1 MISPRNIF
9 VVYSMV
15 SAPFLS
21 NLWYSRLH
29 ALYICWIHFT
39 WYINLRCP
47 YLALQCI
54 LCLTRQAKKLL
65 HAANIIILWPHELVS
80 LVSLSFNIGHAWRPL
95 APPPVSFRV
104 CAGRNFERAD
114 FTEHLQE
121 HPVGNEQCWGLE
133 IHQECHSPWRP
144 SSRRLPAVR
153 WSINNQL
160 SKFIVE
166 TRKTNGAQY
175 QPATLHSLLCGIFI
189 DVYYYMC
196 ELNPVGCPC
205 KLPWKERHQI
215 PEHFAVHYR
224 LLL

>member
-1 MISPRNIF
+1 M
-9 VVYSMV
+9 
-15 SAPFLS
+15 
-21 NLWYSRLH
+21 H

-47 YLALQCI
+47 P
-54 LCLTRQAKKLL
+54 TLL
-65 HAANIIILWPHELVS
+65 SNAFYVWPGKQKTTARSKHILWPHELVS

-95 APPPVSFRV
+95 APPPVSFQV

-160 SKFIVE
+160 SIHCWNKEDKRSSIS
-166 TRKTNGAQY
+166 TGNSSLTALWHLYRCI
-175 QPATLHSLLCGIFI
+175 LLC
-189 DVYYYMC
+189 V
-196 ELNPVGCPC
+196 N
-205 KLPWKERHQI
+205 
-215 PEHFAVHYR
+215 
-224 LLL
+224 

>member
-1 MISPRNIF
+1 MHCIYVGYTLHDTLTWDVPTL
-9 VVYSMV
+9 
-15 SAPFLS
+15 LS
-21 NLWYSRLH
+21 NAFYVWPGKQKTTARSKH
-29 ALYICWIHFT
+29 
-39 WYINLRCP
+39 
-47 YLALQCI
+47 
-54 LCLTRQAKKLL
+54 
-65 HAANIIILWPHELVS
+65 ILWPHELVS

-95 APPPVSFRV
+95 APPPVSFQV

-189 DVYYYMC
+189 DVYYY
-196 ELNPVGCPC
+196 VWIKPC
-205 KLPWKERHQI
+205 RMPMQTSLKRKTPDSRTLR
-215 PEHFAVHYR
+215 R
-224 LLL
+224 SL